1 MENVLFKIDN
11 IISII
16 QGIGSYE
23 EFGYYKEFFV
33 KELRDIQNTINGD
46 NYVITMGND
55 INNNNNN
62 TFTNNDNSSIYDSY
76 ILQAKEVMQKYQNN
90 FAISTKQSYPLKS
103 KQIKIKNSVKIK
115 NSNNNK
121 LYDINYDAIIKNP
134 ETVIPNQAKI
144 KQKASK
150 IAEIVTMLNTNDELY
165 QMLTQ
170 IFGLSLLDDLL
181 TPNVSDNFVS
191 QVEKAISK
199 LQQLEINDNKNTIE
213 SYSHK
218 KNINNRN
225 IPMQK
230 YNTDSMLKVNQK
242 SYADELLSK
251 TNSYNFSYKK
261 PKNKYYPN
269 DFFKRRNFSMVQ
281 DKNSNKYVYIKI

>member
-1 MENVLFKIDN
+1 
-11 IISII
+11 
-16 QGIGSYE
+16 
-23 EFGYYKEFFV
+23 
-33 KELRDIQNTINGD
+33 
-46 NYVITMGND
+46 
-55 INNNNNN
+55 
-62 TFTNNDNSSIYDSY
+62 
-76 ILQAKEVMQKYQNN
+76 
-90 FAISTKQSYPLKS
+90 
-103 KQIKIKNSVKIK
+103 
-115 NSNNNK
+115 
-121 LYDINYDAIIKNP
+121 
-134 ETVIPNQAKI
+134 
-144 KQKASK
+144 
-150 IAEIVTMLNTNDELY
+150 
-165 QMLTQ
+165 MLTQ

-199 LQQLEINDNKNTIE
+199 LQQLEMNDNKNTIE

-242 SYADELLSK
+242 SYADKLLSK

-281 DKNSNKYVYIKI
+281 DKNSNKYVY